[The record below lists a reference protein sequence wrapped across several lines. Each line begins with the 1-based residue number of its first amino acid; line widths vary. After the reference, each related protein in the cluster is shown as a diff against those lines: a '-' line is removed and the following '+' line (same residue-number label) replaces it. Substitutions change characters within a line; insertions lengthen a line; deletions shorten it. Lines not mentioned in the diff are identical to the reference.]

1 MSILGVFFV
10 ANMEVILVQKFSG
23 RIRGLISVI
32 SGFYFSIIGLFMDYV
47 AVIIKALKASC
58 AQEFCTK
65 RDDEGE
71 ISTVKIARS

>member
-1 MSILGVFFV
+1 MSILGVFLV

-23 RIRGLISVI
+23 RIRGLISD
-32 SGFYFSIIGLFMDYV
+32 FYFSIIGFFMDYV
-47 AVIIKALKASC
+47 TVIMKALKASC
-58 AQEFCTK
+58 AREFCTK

>member
-1 MSILGVFFV
+1 MKNKWAYQRYQWF
-10 ANMEVILVQKFSG
+10 
-23 RIRGLISVI
+23 LI
-32 SGFYFSIIGLFMDYV
+32 SIIGLFMDYV
-47 AVIIKALKASC
+47 AVIIKALEASC